1 MKQIEMFK
9 NKRVFVL
16 GLAKSGYN
24 AALLLHELGATVVVN
39 DGKTPEDL
47 TDVHALEKLGITVV
61 TGEHPMSLFDTPFD
75 YMVKNP
81 GIPYKNDMVQKALE
95 LEIPVYT
102 DVELA
107 YLISQAP
114 IIGITGT
121 NGKTTTTTLLTNM
134 LQPNPNGAKTWVAG
148 NIGIPATTVAK
159 EATEKDVIVME
170 LSSFQLMGVEAFRPS
185 IAIITNTYEAHV
197 DYHGSRESYVGAK
210 LNLLKRQTEADSVIL
225 NADLQESKEFV
236 KQTRAKVYYFSKT
249 DPNADATVV
258 NGEIRVFGE
267 VIMHVSDIK
276 VPGLHNLENV
286 LASAL
291 AARLYGQDAQYIK
304 AAVQQFTGVKHR
316 SQYVKTI
323 NGRSFYND
331 SKATNI
337 LATQMAL
344 DGFKERVILIAGG
357 LDRGNGFDEL
367 VPSLDK
373 VKTLVVYGQTR
384 DKLVSAGQIAQVSN
398 ITSVDTLQEAV
409 SQAYAQSEENDV
421 ILFSPACASW
431 DQFANFEE
439 RGDAFI
445 SFVEKIG
452 E

>member
-1 MKQIEMFK
+1 MKRIDMFDK
-9 NKRVFVL
+9 KRVLVL

-24 AALLLHELGATVVVN
+24 AALLLHELGAEVVVN

-47 TDVHALEKLGITVV
+47 TDVRDLMDKGITVI
-61 TGEHPMSLFDTPFD
+61 TGEHPMTLFDSPFD

-81 GIPYKNDMVQKALE
+81 GIPYHNDMVQKALS
-95 LEIPVYT
+95 LDIPVYT

-159 EATEKDVIVME
+159 QAKAEDVIVME
-170 LSSFQLMGVEAFRPS
+170 LSSFQLMGVQAFRPM
-185 IAIITNTYEAHV
+185 IAIITNIYEAHV
-197 DYHGSRESYVGAK
+197 DYHGSREAYVAAK
-210 LNLLKRQTEADSVIL
+210 LNLLKQQVETDVLIL
-225 NADLQESKEFV
+225 NGDLKESEWIAQHTK
-236 KQTRAKVYYFSKT
+236 AKVHYFSKSN
-249 DPNADATVV
+249 PNADATVV
-258 NGEIRVFGE
+258 DGEIKVFGE
-267 VIMHVSDIK
+267 TIMHVADIK

-291 AARLYGQDAQYIK
+291 AARLYGQDAQHIQ

-316 SQYVKTI
+316 SQFVKTV

-344 DGFKERVILIAGG
+344 DGFEERVILIAGG
-357 LDRGNGFDEL
+357 LDRGNGFETL
-367 VPSLDK
+367 VPSLEK

-384 DKLVSAGQIAQVSN
+384 HKLEQAGHQAHVTNVIGVE
-398 ITSVDTLQEAV
+398 TLEEAV
-409 SQAYAQSEENDV
+409 AKAYENSVTNDV

-445 SFVEKIG
+445 EFVEKIG
-452 E
+452 D